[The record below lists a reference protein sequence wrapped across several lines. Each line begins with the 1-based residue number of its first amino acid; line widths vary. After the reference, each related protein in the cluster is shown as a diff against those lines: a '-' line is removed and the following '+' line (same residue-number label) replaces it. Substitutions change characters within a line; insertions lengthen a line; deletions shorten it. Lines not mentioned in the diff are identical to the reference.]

1 MREPMLNNV
10 VQRNAAWKW
19 VLIVDTVAPVAPIS
33 LRTLPVDNSSRLE
46 TKAIESPGPG
56 GVAKAVE
63 TVAAPTYL
71 TVTVVV
77 VTYRSVPSEARPVIV
92 PPGAVIAVQVTKSVV
107 RYRIVPSVPNT

>member
-63 TVAAPTYL
+63 TVAAPTYK
-71 TVTVVV
+71 
-77 VTYRSVPSEARPVIV
+77 SVPSEARPVIV